1 MCPAGL
7 PYTPAYLGAGW
18 KDNGDHFV
26 VSAAA
31 PPLLGAGGALAAS
44 SSSSS
49 NTSTAA
55 SSASRSSTPFTPNAS
70 PAAESADPTPVSI
83 FEAEQLLL
91 APDESRWPRES
102 LQLFGL
108 DLDCLQV

>member
-1 MCPAGL
+1 MCPARL

-31 PPLLGAGGALAAS
+31 PPPLGAGGALAAS
-44 SSSSS
+44 SSSA

-70 PAAESADPTPVSI
+70 PADESADPTPVSI

-91 APDESRWPRES
+91 APDESRWPSES